1 MVWSATQGSR
11 GCVVRVAPTSF
22 ASISSIHY
30 RLLQARGT
38 TKIGFQTQ
46 TTPSTFRPSLLKK
59 TLRMDGLFFLECLC
73 LESFCWWQRAT
84 QKQKTHQRNRHRG
97 TVLLLELLKCF
108 FYDEGSRIGG
118 NFKKQ
123 VKQGR
128 SVVTVIKCNVGIPKG
143 SMGRKVHEN
152 LLIYHTNQLF
162 M

>member
-1 MVWSATQGSR
+1 MNAESTFAGYISHPLFWTKTNYDNPHMVWSATQGSR

-22 ASISSIHY
+22 ASIHY

-38 TKIGFQTQ
+38 TKISFQTQ

-59 TLRMDGLFFLECLC
+59 TLRMDGLFFLQCLC

-118 NFKKQ
+118 NFKKTGETGQ
-123 VKQGR
+123 VR
-128 SVVTVIKCNVGIPKG
+128 RDC
-143 SMGRKVHEN
+143 
-152 LLIYHTNQLF
+152 Y
-162 M
+162 